1 MDKALAQVPTALG
14 FNNHMGSGFTGRRD
28 ACRMLAGLAYGRGL
42 FVLDSVTRGNS
53 QLETS
58 MVRQGIVTASRHVFL
73 DDPQGTDKV
82 LAALDKSA
90 RLDPAGPGALGES
103 RGRGRGAPAALCLA
117 SGPAAGRTV
126 RQAGVIFPG
135 ASGALPG

>member
-1 MDKALAQVPTALG
+1 MGLDVLLHMPMEAMPRKNGTAPNPGPGALETDMDAYAMEHALDKALAQVPTALG

-82 LAALDKSA
+82 
-90 RLDPAGPGALGES
+90 RAGQFGKPE
-103 RGRGRGAPAALCLA
+103 
-117 SGPAAGRTV
+117 
-126 RQAGVIFPG
+126 
-135 ASGALPG
+135 